1 MIYLLT
7 TAIIQPVTF
16 SEGMMQFM
24 LVVGISFAAI
34 TALAS
39 FLRFQTITGNLALSA
54 DAESEAEPTANQF
67 QAELLRRVGGSSA
80 QTNPLIAACVG
91 LRGRDALAASA
102 GEDGL
107 REIIEWMQSILRQNL
122 RAADIVVRL
131 DAEQIGILV
140 PACKRD
146 TGVAIMNRLA
156 AAVGTGLCRTAG
168 GWAGH
173 ISIFAGVV
181 SFPENGVTM
190 LGLINS
196 LEQAVA
202 EANASDG
209 ALQLAPIP
217 EKTVRKAVGLLR
229 DDEDLEEDEE
239 EPAEAE
245 KEPNA
250 ESRISP
256 MVDPVTGVI
265 RQEKIGSAM
274 AKYMAG
280 FRREG
285 RPVTMLY
292 LALDHTDRYIKQYG
306 DGVRDA
312 LLHAIGELLQH
323 ETREADLLGR
333 CGDDGL
339 LVMLNCTEE
348 EGMSVARRICLNARR
363 GQVAYSKSSLR
374 MTVSLGVAGFPAH
387 GRTPA
392 ELMRNAEYALFE
404 ARARGGNAA
413 LLFDRSMIRERRRH
427 NKMVDQF

>member
-7 TAIIQPVTF
+7 SAIIQPVTF
-16 SEGMMQFM
+16 SEGVMQFL

-34 TALAS
+34 AALAS
-39 FLRFQTITGNLALSA
+39 FLRFQTITGNLSLNAN
-54 DAESEAEPTANQF
+54 AESEAEPTANQF

-80 QTNPLIAACVG
+80 QANPLIAACVG
-91 LRGRDALAASA
+91 LRAGDALSASA
-102 GEDGL
+102 GEAGVK
-107 REIIEWMQSILRQNL
+107 EIGEWIQSILRHNL
-122 RAADIVVRL
+122 READVVVRL
-131 DAEQIGILV
+131 DADRIGILV
-140 PACKRD
+140 PSCKRD

-156 AAVGTGLCRTAG
+156 AAVGSGLCRTAG
-168 GWAGH
+168 GWSGH
-173 ISIFAGVV
+173 VSIFTGLV

-190 LGLINS
+190 LGLIDS

-202 EANASDG
+202 DAAASDVP
-209 ALQLAPIP
+209 LQLAPIP

-229 DDEDLEEDEE
+229 DDEELEEDDGEV
-239 EPAEAE
+239 PVEAE
-245 KEPNA
+245 KEPEA
-250 ESRISP
+250 RISP

-265 RQEKIGSAM
+265 RQDKIGSAM

-285 RPVTMLY
+285 LPVTMLY
-292 LALDHTDRYIKQYG
+292 LGLDHTERYIKQYG

-333 CGDDGL
+333 CAEDGF
-339 LVMLNCTEE
+339 LVMMNCTQE

-363 GQVAYSKSSLR
+363 GQVQYNKSSLR
-374 MTVSLGVAGFPAH
+374 MTVSLGVAGFPSH

-392 ELMRNAEYALFE
+392 ELVRTAEYALLE
-404 ARARGGNAA
+404 TRARGGNAA